1 MADCSFS
8 REIMRKTPHQVTQFP
23 AVNSHSQVCLIT
35 DPHVLDAIPYSD
47 VHASTNSF
55 NTQHAKQAH
64 EEEGSKKT
72 CQYRRHCGTHILIQN
87 YKTRRTHTHTQA
99 SKHAH
104 THKYT
109 CTAAQ
114 RSHLLA
120 VVEKFLSTKCCAV
133 MTQVCEFS
141 SLVCVPDYCIMAS
154 A

>member
-8 REIMRKTPHQVTQFP
+8 GEIMRKTPHQVTQFP
-23 AVNSHSQVCLIT
+23 AVNSQLCLII
-35 DPHVLDAIPYSD
+35 DPHVLDAIPYTG
-47 VHASTNSF
+47 VHASTNSMKRKVAKRHA
-55 NTQHAKQAH
+55 NTHAIVAQIYSSRITKHGA
-64 EEEGSKKT
+64 
-72 CQYRRHCGTHILIQN
+72 R
-87 YKTRRTHTHTQA
+87 THTQA
-99 SKHAH
+99 S

-114 RSHLLA
+114 HSHLLA